1 MRTGTVS
8 SGEIAM
14 IRSTTAAAAA
24 AVLLLTA
31 HPVAAAEPGKTELIV
46 SYLAD
51 AGYAAAVR
59 LRCFP
64 AGGAHPRKVQVCR
77 ALARV
82 GGDPARLRPAPT
94 MCTMEYAPITAQVK
108 GTWRGRRLDWSHR
121 FGNACDMHRAT
132 GVLTAF

>member
-1 MRTGTVS
+1 
-8 SGEIAM
+8 M
-14 IRSTTAAAAA
+14 IRTTAASATAACAA

-31 HPVAAAEPGKTELIV
+31 HPAVAATPGKTELIV

-59 LRCFP
+59 LRCYP
-64 AGGAHPRKVQVCR
+64 AGGAHPRKAEACR

-82 GGDPARLRPAPT
+82 GGDPARLRPAAT

-108 GTWRGRRLDWSHR
+108 GTWRGRGVNWSHR
-121 FGNACDMHRAT
+121 FGNACDMHRST